1 MKTTVELNDSL
12 LTKTKETA
20 RERGTTMKAI
30 IESALRRYLEEES
43 GTRSPYQFA
52 NHPFE
57 GKGVREDVDEGSWE
71 TLRSRIY
78 EGRGG

>member
-12 LTKTKETA
+12 LSKTKETA
-20 RERGTTMKAI
+20 RRRGTTMKEI
-30 IESALRRYLEEES
+30 IESALRRYFEEES
-43 GTRSPYQFA
+43 AADEPYRFE

-57 GKGVREDVDEGSWE
+57 GRGVREGIDEGSWE